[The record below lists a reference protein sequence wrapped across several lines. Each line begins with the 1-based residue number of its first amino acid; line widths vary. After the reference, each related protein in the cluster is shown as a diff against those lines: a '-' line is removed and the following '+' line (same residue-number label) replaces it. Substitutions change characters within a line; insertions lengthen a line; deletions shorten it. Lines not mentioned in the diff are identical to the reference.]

1 MQRMYANIK
10 LPVEVYTDGKFK
22 MLYEQM
28 QISMITE
35 LPPELNEEIKEEVME
50 RLQEPEPE
58 PEPEPELNKEIMERL
73 QEPEPDLKIYASDY
87 PFHRNKTRWNTT
99 FRKNQKKNQLTKK
112 NYIDISTQH
121 PIFSS
126 NN

>member
-28 QISMITE
+28 KISMITE
-35 LPPELNEEIKEEVME
+35 LPPELNEEIKEEV
-50 RLQEPEPE
+50 
-58 PEPEPELNKEIMERL
+58 MERL

-99 FRKNQKKNQLTKK
+99 FRKNTKKNQLTKK